1 MPGKTIDNRGF
12 TLIEIVTSIMVM
24 SIIGVIA
31 GMGFV
36 EIAKGYAL
44 SKKSATVTQ
53 QGQITMARIKKEL
66 ASIKSISC
74 GSDKMITYTINK
86 RSATESQDT
95 TTIYWSDGTPIRLK
109 MGSNCTVCTSPCADG
124 DMLAENVSA
133 FTLSYCKD
141 ATNCS
146 STFPD
151 SLNDYTTATV
161 SFVKV
166 VLKLKGYEDTP
177 ISIADPDMIILNQES
192 GG

>member
-1 MPGKTIDNRGF
+1 MPGKTINNLGF
-12 TLIEIVTSIMVM
+12 TLLEVVTSIMVM
-24 SIIGVIA
+24 TIIGVIA

-36 EIAKGYAL
+36 EIAKGYTL
-44 SKKSATVTQ
+44 SKKNATVTQ

-74 GSDKMITYTINK
+74 GSDKLITYTIT
-86 RSATESQDT
+86 RSATDDT
-95 TTIYWSDGTPIRLK
+95 STIYWSDGNPIRLK
-109 MGSNCTVCTSPCADG
+109 TGSEVTVCTNPSVDG
-124 DMLAENVSA
+124 DALVENVSN

-141 ATNCS
+141 NANCS

-151 SLNDYTTATV
+151 ITNDYTTATV

-166 VLKLKGYEDTP
+166 VLKLKGYDDIP

>member
-1 MPGKTIDNRGF
+1 MPGKAINNSGF

-24 SIIGVIA
+24 TIIGVIA

-74 GSDKMITYTINK
+74 GSDKMITYTIK
-86 RSATESQDT
+86 RGATESEDT
-95 TTIYWSDGTPIRLK
+95 TTIYWSDGNPIRLK
-109 MGSNCTVCTSPCADG
+109 MGSNCTVCTNPCADG
-124 DMLAENVSA
+124 DTLSENVSA

-141 ATNCS
+141 AANCS
-146 STFPD
+146 STFPGPG
-151 SLNDYTTATV
+151 DYTMATV

-166 VLKLKGYEDTP
+166 VLKLKGYDDTP